1 MNNDNTK
8 SFYRRKRYVLP
19 LLLIAGLIAFR
30 IYLPTLVKNYV
41 NKVLADIPDY
51 YGQVEDID
59 IALFRGAYVIKGLY
73 LNKVDAQTQVPFIN
87 LPETDISVEWK
98 SIFKGKIVSEIYL
111 YQPEV
116 IYVQED
122 MDEEDVADEEDWT
135 KALTDLV
142 PLDINHFEIQ
152 DGKLAFVQVNADP
165 TIDLQLNQLY
175 LTADNLRNVVAKER
189 ILPSPISGKA
199 NSIGNGQLKLDGNV
213 NLIKEIPDMDI
224 ALSLEKVD
232 IAALNDFSSHYAQID
247 FEKGDLG
254 LFTEMAIADGFL
266 KGYFKVLV
274 EDTKFI
280 GPEDQVFE
288 KIWEG
293 FVSFFKYILQNQ
305 KTDTFAVKAP
315 LEGDLNNIETGVW
328 SAIGSIF
335 KNAFIEAFQSEIDDE
350 VEYQDAFT
358 DEDNGN
364 TAQSET
370 EKAKWWQL
378 GKKIKQNKEEKEQSE
393 QIAEKQ

>member
-232 IAALNDFSSHYAQID
+232 IAALNDFSSHYAKID